1 MNTFTWYL
9 REVIFHF
16 QYLFPGHVLFS
27 VVSFVAAVLIN
38 IWRNDFEKDY
48 KKAISGKDW
57 RKYTEEEIAQLKEKL
72 DLLNTFFKYS
82 TTLCKLFV
90 FTLFVQYILIVFIPT
105 TEVLDVILG
114 IKDVKIIR
122 R

>member
-27 VVSFVAAVLIN
+27 VVSFVVAVLIN

-72 DLLNTFFKYS
+72 ELVNTFFKYA

-114 IKDVKIIR
+114 IKDVQIIR